1 MINEED
7 LRLIVKRLY
16 EFVGFEVILEKESSL
31 ELEGD
36 FERLEKLFGD
46 DE

>member
-1 MINEED
+1 MKEED
-7 LRLIVKRLY
+7 LRLRVKRLY

-36 FERLEKLFGD
+36 FEKLEKLFGS